1 MFAPHHREGRNTMR
15 AQIPASM
22 RGPREVTTT
31 YAITKIFKPQYC
43 ENEASSDVTFP
54 RIQGLLCASSKKQRH
69 ASPFLPVPFISF
81 LQENIQADI
90 LALNIDYFA
99 LHMRC
104 IDLLRNIYSTL
115 HLDFV
120 KFLQEPNYL
129 GKESQLPLLVGYLFP
144 QSLLGV
150 LRLRK
155 IRKLVAWC

>member
-1 MFAPHHREGRNTMR
+1 LRLVEKAAARFALF
-15 AQIPASM
+15 A
-22 RGPREVTTT
+22 
-31 YAITKIFKPQYC
+31 
-43 ENEASSDVTFP
+43 
-54 RIQGLLCASSKKQRH
+54 
-69 ASPFLPVPFISF
+69 VPFISS
-81 LQENIQADI
+81 LQKEKIQADI
-90 LALNIDYFA
+90 LALNIDYSA

-104 IDLLRNIYSTL
+104 IDLLRNIHSTL